1 MTTRDFLIKILEQM
15 PSRGLDNTEIFIESI
30 SEDCSYKIVDIDNN
44 GCNDA
49 VFINIKK
56 NKEFY

>member
-1 MTTRDFLIKILEQM
+1 MNNKKDKRL

-30 SEDCSYKIVDIDNN
+30 NEDCSYKIIDIDNN

-49 VFINIKK
+49 VFINIEKK
-56 NKEFY
+56 

>member
-1 MTTRDFLIKILEQM
+1 MTIRDFLIKILEQI

-30 SEDCSYKIVDIDNN
+30 NEDCSYKIVDIDNN

-49 VFINIKK
+49 VFIKIKK
-56 NKEFY
+56 E

>member
-1 MTTRDFLIKILEQM
+1 MTTREFLIKILEQM

-49 VFINIKK
+49 VFINIEKI
-56 NKEFY
+56 

>member
-1 MTTRDFLIKILEQM
+1 MTIRDFLIKILEQI

-30 SEDCSYKIVDIDNN
+30 NEDCSYKIVDIDNN

-49 VFINIKK
+49 VFIKIKK
-56 NKEFY
+56 EQEFC